1 MERKDV
7 MSHKHIATCVVM
19 LGALF
24 IPVFTSLHAQ
34 SKTATPAGQKP
45 TSNAKTV
52 TQPEEEGQRV
62 FEQNCS
68 RCHSAPQGFSPR
80 ISGTIVRHMR
90 VRANL
95 SRQDEQKLLRFFNP

>member
-1 MERKDV
+1 

-19 LGALF
+19 LGAL
-24 IPVFTSLHAQ
+24 IPVFTSLHAESQ
-34 SKTATPAGQKP
+34 TATKAAPKPATSAKTAA
-45 TSNAKTV
+45 
-52 TQPEEEGQRV
+52 QPEDEGQRV

-68 RCHSAPQGFSPR
+68 RCHTAPQGFSPR

-95 SRQDEQKLLRFFNP
+95 SREDEQKLLKFFNP